1 MLREYCAE
9 NLKGVPE
16 ALAAGAQRIEL
27 CDDLSV
33 GGITPC
39 DEVIARAVQV
49 VHAAGCA
56 VMVMVRPRGGDFAY
70 NEAELAQMER
80 AIGVA
85 RAAGAD
91 GVVFGCVRNGM
102 FDRPATA
109 RLATAAQGMDMTF
122 HMAFDQVDRA
132 SQPAVLGEL
141 AELGFSR
148 VLTHGGTLTEPVE
161 RCLPWLHELVRAA
174 DGRIAIM
181 PGGGITWH
189 NAEQICTELGVTQV
203 HGTKIVRL

>member
-49 VHAAGCA
+49 VHAAGGA

-70 NEAELAQMER
+70 NEAELGAMER
-80 AIGVA
+80 TIGVA

-102 FDRPATA
+102 LDRVATA

-132 SQPAVLGEL
+132 YQPAVLGEL
-141 AELGFSR
+141 VELGFSR
-148 VLTHGGTLTEPVE
+148 VLTHGGALTEPVE

-174 DGRIAIM
+174 DKRIAIM